1 MTSLIRITET
11 PRMPS
16 SPRCPTCLLARL
28 LAVAWILPM
37 ATASAATA
45 PVWISDTGLSSFVE
59 LERDPTSL
67 AAPAGELEKPAV
79 STARRSP
86 ARVLLDLANRLLNVR
101 YKRGGHE
108 PSTGFDCSGFVSY
121 VFHEG
126 TGTVLP
132 NTSAAQY
139 QSGKAIDRH
148 DLRSGDLVFFRT
160 RGKRIS
166 HVGIYVGQGQFIHAP
181 RTGRTVSVSSL
192 AEHYWSRR
200 YAGARRPDVLAAQT
214 ELPAG
219 NG

>member
-1 MTSLIRITET
+1 
-11 PRMPS
+11 MPS

-28 LAVAWILPM
+28 LAVAWILPI
-37 ATASAATA
+37 ATASAATV
-45 PVWISDTGLSSFVE
+45 PVWISDTGLSTLVE
-59 LERDPTSL
+59 LESNPIPL
-67 AAPAGELEKPAV
+67 AAPAAQVEKAAAAT
-79 STARRSP
+79 SRRSP

-101 YKRGGHE
+101 YRRGGHE
-108 PSTGFDCSGFVSY
+108 PSTGFDCSGFVRY

-139 QSGKAIDRH
+139 RSGKAIDRH

-160 RGKRIS
+160 RGKRVS

-192 AEHYWSRR
+192 SDRYWSRR
-200 YAGARRPDVLAAQT
+200 YAGARRPDVLAAQND
-214 ELPAG
+214 LAAG